1 MGNVKGNRTAKQ
13 IREAR
18 LVVVSELYKKGYG
31 YDAMR
36 KQVMS
41 RLDIDTYSK
50 STLHKD
56 IHILLHEWRTTRIDN
71 TELSVQL
78 ELEKINAQEVELW
91 EAWDKSKVD
100 HKSTSKKQKG
110 VAGKSKSVGPGGSIV
125 DSEKIATTAIER
137 TEKDEINFGDARYQA
152 ELTKLGQER
161 RKLLGLYA
169 PEKKELSGNVGFY
182 DFLQQNNVLE
192 DSDD

>member
-1 MGNVKGNRTAKQ
+1 MGKIDGNKTAKQ

-18 LVVVSELYKKGYG
+18 LVIVSELYKKGYG
-31 YDAMR
+31 YDQMR
-36 KQVMS
+36 KMVMQ
-41 RLDIDTYSK
+41 RMGIDTYSK

-56 IHILLHEWRTTRIDN
+56 IHILLNEWRTTRIEN
-71 TELSVQL
+71 TDLSVQL

-91 EAWDKSKVD
+91 EAWDKSKEN
-100 HKSTSKKQKG
+100 HKLTSKKQKG
-110 VAGKSKSVGPGGSIV
+110 VASKAKSVGPGGTIT
-125 DSEKIATTAIER
+125 DSDKISTTEIER
-137 TEKDEINFGDARYQA
+137 MEKDEINFGDARYQA

-182 DFLQQNNVLE
+182 DFLQANNVIDE
-192 DSDD
+192 

>member
-13 IREAR
+13 VREAR

-36 KQVMS
+36 QMVMQ
-41 RLDIDTYSK
+41 RLGLDTYSK

-56 IHILLHEWRTTRIDN
+56 IHILLTEWRSTRIEN
-71 TELSVQL
+71 TDLSVQL

-91 EAWDKSKVD
+91 EAWDKSKENI
-100 HKSTSKKQKG
+100 KLTSKKQKG
-110 VAGKSKSVGPGGSIV
+110 VASKTKSVGPGGSLT
-125 DSEKIATTAIER
+125 DTDKISTTEIER

-169 PEKKELSGNVGFY
+169 PEKKELSGELGFY
-182 DFLQQNNVLE
+182 GFLQQNNVLE
-192 DSDD
+192 D